1 MFGFGWVRT
10 HSGDVFSGEY
20 MSFLLFLVGFL
31 EKGTKSTKSGNS
43 RGPTPWRRDPMQQR
57 RSTPR
62 RGMSTPWHG

>member
-43 RGPTPWRRDPMQQR
+43 RGPTPWRRDPM
-57 RSTPR
+57 
-62 RGMSTPWHG
+62 